1 MAITKIHPIKSTLNL
16 AISYIV
22 NEEKTDE
29 QILVSTHKCHQETAH
44 TQFLRTRNDS
54 GTNGTVLARHLI
66 QSFLPGET
74 SPELAHQIGMEL
86 CKKILKDEYEFVLST
101 HVDKG
106 HIHNHIIFNNVNMV
120 TGRCY
125 QSNKKSYHQIRYQ
138 SDKLCKENSLSVIDE
153 FYESYKKKYKTNG
166 KSWYENE
173 QAKHGTSWKSR
184 LQFDI
189 DRIIKQSKDWDEFL
203 KKMADLGYEIKYGKH
218 IAFKPKDKLRFT
230 RSKTIG
236 EDYTEERLKE
246 RIAEISSIK
255 TPAVKKRI
263 GNVIDMNTNVKVKES
278 KGYEYWATKHNL
290 NTMAESVIFLKEQG
304 IKSVKQL
311 DEYIQ
316 KAADERQNLQDK
328 IKVIDKVMQELSA
341 TMEQV
346 HTVKKY
352 RAYYKEYKA
361 NPSDKSFFKAYKAQ
375 ITLYENALSEL
386 KKSYSKLPDSK
397 DILDKLDKLQEKK
410 NTLIMQ
416 EYSSSKTTMD
426 ELYKIRKNYG
436 IYMGKEMER

>member
-16 AISYIV
+16 AIDYIV

-29 QILVSTHKCHQETAH
+29 QILISTHKCHQETAH
-44 TQFLRTRNDS
+44 TQFLSTRNDAETKGS
-54 GTNGTVLARHLI
+54 VLARHLI

-74 SPELAHQIGMEL
+74 TPEIAHQIGLEL

-101 HVDKG
+101 HIDKG

-120 TGRCY
+120 TGKCY
-125 QSNKKSYHQIRYQ
+125 QSNKKSYHKIRYH
-138 SDKLCKENSLSVIDE
+138 SDKLCKENNLSVIDE

-173 QAKHGTSWKSR
+173 QAKKGTSWKSR

-189 DRIIKQSKDWDEFL
+189 DRMVKQSNDWEEFL
-203 KKMADLGYEIKYGKH
+203 KKMAELGYEIKHGKH
-218 IAFKPKDKLRFT
+218 IAFKPKDKPRFT
-230 RSKTIG
+230 RAKTIG

-246 RIAEISSIK
+246 RIAERMFINP
-255 TPAVKKRI
+255 PAVKKRI
-263 GNVIDMNTNVKVKES
+263 GNVIDMNTNMKVKES

-290 NTMAESVIFLKEQG
+290 NTMAESVIFLREQG

-328 IKVIDKVMQELSA
+328 IKVIDKEMLLLSA

-346 HTVKKY
+346 NTVKKY

-361 NPSDKSFFKAYKAQ
+361 NSSDKSFFEEYKAQ

-386 KKSYSKLPDSK
+386 KKSYSMLPDSK
-397 DILDKLDKLQEKK
+397 DILSKLDKLQEKK
-410 NTLIMQ
+410 NTLMQ
-416 EYSSSKTTMD
+416 EYSSSKSTMD

>member
-16 AISYIV
+16 AIDYIV
-22 NEEKTDE
+22 NGDKTDE

-44 TQFLRTRNDS
+44 TQFLRTRNDA
-54 GTNGTVLARHLI
+54 GTKGNVLARHLI

-74 SPELAHQIGMEL
+74 TPEIAHQIGMEL
-86 CKKILKDEYEFVLST
+86 CKKILKNEYEFVLST
-101 HVDKG
+101 HIDKG

-138 SDKLCKENSLSVIDE
+138 SDKLCKENNLSVIDE
-153 FYESYKKKYKTNG
+153 FYENYKKKYKTNG

-173 QAKHGTSWKSR
+173 QAKRGTSWKSR

-189 DRIIKQSKDWDEFL
+189 DRMIKPSKDWDDFL
-203 KKMADLGYEIKYGKH
+203 KTMADLGYEIKYGKH
-218 IAFKPKDKLRFT
+218 IAFKPKDKPRFT

-290 NTMAESVIFLKEQG
+290 NTMAESVIFLREQG

-328 IKVIDKVMQELSA
+328 IKVIDKEMLLLSA

-346 HTVKKY
+346 NTVKKY

-361 NPSDKSFFKAYKAQ
+361 NSSDKSFFEEYKAQ

-386 KKSYSKLPDSK
+386 KKSYSMLPDSK
-397 DILDKLDKLQEKK
+397 DILSKLDKLQEKK
-410 NTLIMQ
+410 NTLMQ
-416 EYSSSKTTMD
+416 EYSSSKSIMN

>member
-22 NEEKTDE
+22 NGEKTDK

-44 TQFLRTRNDS
+44 TQFLRTRNDA

-66 QSFLPGET
+66 QSFLPGEA
-74 SPELAHQIGMEL
+74 SPEMAHQIGLEL
-86 CKKILKDEYEFVLST
+86 CKKILKDEYEYVLST
-101 HVDKG
+101 HIDKG

-120 TGRCY
+120 TGKCY

-138 SDKLCKENSLSVIDE
+138 SDKLCKENNLSVIDE
-153 FYESYKKKYKTNG
+153 FYENYKKKYKTNG

-173 QAKHGTSWKSR
+173 QAKRGTSWKSK

-189 DRIIKQSKDWDEFL
+189 DCLIKQSKDWEEFL
-203 KKMADLGYEIKYGKH
+203 KKMAELGYEIKHGKN
-218 IAFKPKDKLRFT
+218 IAFKPKDKMRFT
-230 RSKTIG
+230 RAKTIG

-246 RIAEISSIK
+246 RITENQSII
-255 TPAVKKRI
+255 TPSVKKRI
-263 GNVIDMNTNVKVKES
+263 GNVINMNTNAKVKES

-290 NTMAESVIFLKEQG
+290 NTMAESVIFLREQG

-316 KAADERQNLQDK
+316 KAAYERQDLQDK
-328 IKVIDKVMQELSA
+328 IKTIDKEMQELSA

-352 RAYYKEYKA
+352 RQYYKEYKD
-361 NPSDKSFFKAYKAQ
+361 NPSDKAFFEEYKAQ

-386 KKSYSKLPDSK
+386 KKTYSKLPNSK

-410 NTLIMQ
+410 NTLMQ
-416 EYSSSKTTMD
+416 DYSSSKSTMD
-426 ELYKIRKNYG
+426 ELYQIRKNYG

>member
-16 AISYIV
+16 AIDYIV
-22 NEEKTDE
+22 NGDKTDE

-44 TQFLRTRNDS
+44 TQFLRTRNDA
-54 GTNGTVLARHLI
+54 GTKGNVLARHLI

-74 SPELAHQIGMEL
+74 TPEIAHQIGMEL
-86 CKKILKDEYEFVLST
+86 CKKILKNEYEFVLST
-101 HVDKG
+101 HIDKG

-138 SDKLCKENSLSVIDE
+138 SDKLCKENNLSVIDK
-153 FYESYKKKYKTNG
+153 FYENYKKKYKTNG

-173 QAKHGTSWKSR
+173 QAKRGTSWKSR

-189 DRIIKQSKDWDEFL
+189 DRMIKQSKDWDDFL
-203 KKMADLGYEIKYGKH
+203 KTMADLGYEIKYGKH
-218 IAFKPKDKLRFT
+218 IAFKPKDKPRFT

-236 EDYTEERLKE
+236 EDYTEERLKG

-290 NTMAESVIFLKEQG
+290 NTMAESVIFLRERG

-328 IKVIDKVMQELSA
+328 IKVIDKKMLLLSA

-346 HTVKKY
+346 NTVKKY

-361 NPSDKSFFKAYKAQ
+361 NSSDKSFFEEYKAQ

-386 KKSYSKLPDSK
+386 KKSYSMLPDSK
-397 DILDKLDKLQEKK
+397 DILSKLDKLQEKK
-410 NTLIMQ
+410 NTLMQ
-416 EYSSSKTTMD
+416 EYSSSKSIMN

>member
-16 AISYIV
+16 AIDYIV
-22 NEEKTDE
+22 NGDKTDE

-44 TQFLRTRNDS
+44 TQFLRTRNDA
-54 GTNGTVLARHLI
+54 GTKGNVLARHLI

-74 SPELAHQIGMEL
+74 TPEIAHQIGMEL
-86 CKKILKDEYEFVLST
+86 CKKILKNEYEFVLST
-101 HVDKG
+101 HIDKG

-138 SDKLCKENSLSVIDE
+138 SDKLCKENNLSVIDE

-173 QAKHGTSWKSR
+173 QAKRGTSWKSR

-189 DRIIKQSKDWDEFL
+189 YRMIKQSKDWDDFL
-203 KKMADLGYEIKYGKH
+203 KKMADLGYQIKYGKH
-218 IAFKPKDKLRFT
+218 IAFKPKDKLRFI

-263 GNVIDMNTNVKVKES
+263 GNVIYMNTNVKVKES

-290 NTMAESVIFLKEQG
+290 NTMAESVIFLREQG

-316 KAADERQNLQDK
+316 KAADERQNLQNK
-328 IKVIDKVMQELSA
+328 IKVIDEEMLLLSA

-346 HTVKKY
+346 NTVKKY
-352 RAYYKEYKA
+352 RAHYKEYKA
-361 NPSDKSFFKAYKAQ
+361 NPSDKSFFEEYKAQ

-397 DILDKLDKLQEKK
+397 DILSKLDKLQEKR
-410 NTLIMQ
+410 NTLMQ
-416 EYSSSKTTMD
+416 EYSSTKSTMD
-426 ELYKIRKNYG
+426 ELYQIRKNYG
-436 IYMGKEMER
+436 IYMGREMER